1 MLKLLETIETMNTKI
16 MDFLYKHTKPEESI
30 EDMKDEKLRGI
41 CTEIV
46 KWYGE
51 MGEFW
56 CDDPVRISN
65 DYAWGV
71 NLLAKCNGYKE
82 VA

>member
-1 MLKLLETIETMNTKI
+1 MIKLLESIQSMNEKI
-16 MDFLYKHTKPEESI
+16 MNFLYVHTKPEEQI

-51 MGEFW
+51 MGEYW
-56 CDDPVRISN
+56 VDDPVRISN
-65 DYAWGV
+65 NFAWGTK
-71 NLLAKCNGYKE
+71 LLAKCNKF
-82 VA
+82 

>member
-1 MLKLLETIETMNTKI
+1 MVKILQAIESMNEKI
-16 MDFLYKHTKPEESI
+16 MDFLYAHTKPEERI

-41 CTEIV
+41 CSEIV

-51 MGEFW
+51 MGEYW

-65 DYAWGV
+65 NYAWGQK
-71 NLLAKCNGYKE
+71 LLAKCDKF
-82 VA
+82 